1 MQPGYQFKNQFSSA
15 PIEIAGRLVR
25 EKHLRLRNQR
35 ASQCQPLLFAAR
47 KLARAMM
54 PALGQSHFAQPAGSL
69 LLSRRKRLAARQK
82 RHGHIFESGKLRQ
95 QVMELPHIADF
106 AVTKLGGGVFGERIH
121 LDVGAVYGTRRGT
134 IKRGE
139 DVQQGTLA
147 GTRLPDDRQHRSLAD
162 LERQILKEHKFGF
175 A

>member
-1 MQPGYQFKNQFSSA
+1 MQPSYQFKNQLSSA
-15 PIEIAGRLVR
+15 SIEIAGRLVR

-35 ASQCQPLLFAAR
+35 ASQRQALLFAAR
-47 KLARAMM
+47 QLTRTMM
-54 PALGQSHFAQPAGSL
+54 AAIRQSHFAQPARSF
-69 LLSRRKRLAARQK
+69 LLSRRKCLPARQEW
-82 RHGHIFESGKLRQ
+82 HGHIFEGGKFRQ

-106 AVTKLGGGVFGERIH
+106 AVTKLGGGILGERIH
-121 LDVGAVYGTRRGT
+121 LSVGAVYGTRRGT

-147 GTRLPDDRQHRSLAD
+147 GARLPDDRQHRSLAD
-162 LERQILKEHKFGF
+162 LERQILKEHEFGF